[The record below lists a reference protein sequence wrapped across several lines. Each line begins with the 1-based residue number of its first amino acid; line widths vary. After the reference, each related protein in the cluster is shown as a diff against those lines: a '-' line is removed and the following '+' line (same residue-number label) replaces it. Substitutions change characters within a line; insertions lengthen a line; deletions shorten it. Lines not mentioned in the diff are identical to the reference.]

1 MNSKLIVK
9 RDGKESAGS
18 RSNLMGDSAGKIA
31 VGKGILCC
39 LDSWMASLIDTGAV
53 EQAVEDRRGRRRGI
67 WGGEDDKFYLAFGK
81 FGGPGDSSSPD
92 RDRSGMQ
99 SSQLD

>member
-31 VGKGILCC
+31 VGKGILCY
-39 LDSWMASLIDTGAV
+39 LDSWMAS
-53 EQAVEDRRGRRRGI
+53 
-67 WGGEDDKFYLAFGK
+67 
-81 FGGPGDSSSPD
+81 
-92 RDRSGMQ
+92 
-99 SSQLD
+99 